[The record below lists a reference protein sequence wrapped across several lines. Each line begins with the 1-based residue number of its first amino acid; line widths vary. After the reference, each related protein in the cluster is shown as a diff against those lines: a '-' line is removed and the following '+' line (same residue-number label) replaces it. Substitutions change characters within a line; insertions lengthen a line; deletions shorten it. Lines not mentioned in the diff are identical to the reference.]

1 MSLEYIKS
9 LNKSIDY
16 LEENL
21 CENLEIEEIA
31 QIACLSKFHFQRMFN
46 MLAGYT
52 IAEYIRKRRLTLA
65 AQELSSDNSKVIDVA
80 IKYGYSTAESF
91 SKAFSRLHGINPS
104 AVKSTGS
111 KLKAYPRLFF
121 QLKLQ
126 GAKNMD
132 YRIVEKEEFDVV
144 GKSIS
149 VSTVDGQNFKE
160 IPEFW
165 NECNKNG
172 FCDKL
177 YPYADELGV
186 LGICMDYEEDKDR
199 MRYMIAVEKSEAEL
213 DFEIEE
219 RSIPAN
225 SWAVFEVTG
234 PMPDAIQKVWKRI
247 YSEWFPSTGYEHAG
261 GPELEVYLPGDP
273 DAENYRSEIWIPIKK

>member
-1 MSLEYIKS
+1 MEYIKK
-9 LNKSIDY
+9 LNEGIDY
-16 LEENL
+16 LEENI
-21 CENLEIEEIA
+21 CEELEIEKIA
-31 QIACLSKFHFQRMFN
+31 SISCLSKFHFQRMFH
-46 MLAGYT
+46 LLSGYT
-52 IAEYIRKRRLTLA
+52 IGEYIRKRRLTMA
-65 AQELSSDNSKVIDVA
+65 AQELATTEIKVIDVG

-104 AVKSTGS
+104 EVKDSKE

-121 QLKLQ
+121 QLKLM
-126 GAKNMD
+126 GAENMD
-132 YRIVEKEEFDVV
+132 YRIVEKDEFKVV
-144 GKSIS
+144 GKSIQ
-149 VSTVDGQNFKE
+149 VSTVDGENFKE

-165 NECNKNG
+165 NECNQNG
-172 FCDKL
+172 FCESL

-199 MRYMIAVEKSEAEL
+199 MRYMIAVEEPESEL
-213 DFEIEE
+213 DFKVESRI
-219 RSIPAN
+219 IPSN

-261 GPELEVYLPGDP
+261 GPELEVYLSGDP
-273 DAENYRSEIWIPIKK
+273 DAEDYKSEIWIPIKK